1 MSFDTCSLRVG
12 LNANLLHTPSLRGWN
27 RYAINLAAAL
37 ADQGVHLVL
46 YASRPIH
53 RLFLDRLPPDRITER
68 VAPPMRYVAWEQH
81 WLPRQCARDGVD
93 LFHSPFNFGLPWSSP
108 CPRILTLHDAID
120 CAFTARRPN
129 WREPWSR
136 GARVSALLHWIART
150 RANRV
155 ITLSRYS
162 RDDLIHHL
170 GIDERRIT
178 VVPAAADPRFLHPP
192 NAADRHRVRAR
203 HELMKPYFFYV
214 GGWELRKNV
223 PHLLEAY
230 ARSAITDAEL
240 VLAGGKPDERAALEA
255 QAELLGIA
263 DRLRLLEWVDDED
276 LPALYAEALAFV
288 YPSRYEGFGLQVAE
302 AMALGCPTLAAHATS
317 LPEVLADGGVTFS
330 PDNPDELAAALRRIR
345 EEPAYRAELVAR
357 ACARST
363 AFSWRQ
369 TAELTIAVYRD
380 ALGRKAY

>member
-1 MSFDTCSLRVG
+1 MSFDAGGLRVG
-12 LNANLLHTPSLRGWN
+12 INASLLHAPSLRGWN
-27 RYAINLAAAL
+27 RYTINLATAL
-37 ADQGVHLVL
+37 AAQGVDLVL
-46 YASRPIH
+46 YARRPIH
-53 RLFLDRLPPDRITER
+53 RLFLDRLPADRITER
-68 VAPPMRYVAWEQH
+68 VAPPMRYLAWEQR

-120 CAFTARRPN
+120 RAFTARRPT
-129 WREPWSR
+129 WRERWSR
-136 GARVSALLHWIART
+136 GAVVSGLLHWIART

-178 VVPAAADPRFLHPP
+178 VVPAAADPRFLRLPG
-192 NAADRHRVRAR
+192 AADRHRVRG
-203 HELMKPYFFYV
+203 HHQLLKPYFFYV

-223 PHLLEAY
+223 PHLLEGF
-230 ARSAITDAEL
+230 ARSAISDAEL

-255 QAELLGIA
+255 QAESLGIA
-263 DRLRLLEWVDDED
+263 NRLRLLEWVDDED

-302 AMALGCPTLAAHATS
+302 AMALGCPTLAARATS
-317 LPEVLADGGVTFS
+317 LPEVLADGGVMFS
-330 PDNPDELAAALRRIR
+330 PDDPDELAAALRRIR

-357 ACARST
+357 ARARST
-363 AFSWRQ
+363 TFSWRK
-369 TAELTIAVYRD
+369 TAELTLAVYRD
-380 ALGRKAY
+380 ALGRKAS